1 MAIERNDLAPIEVC
15 VVSTGH
21 DTAYD
26 VTAAIDARVSEF
38 ARTSGL
44 LRVSLVASSAALT
57 IMRYEP
63 GTVQDLFAVLNEIA
77 PRTRAWEHE
86 GTTGDPNGYAHVR
99 CSLIGTS
106 VLVPFQE
113 HRLALPALHRVVLL
127 DFDPKQSQRRIL
139 LDA

>member
-1 MAIERNDLAPIEVC
+1 MATERDDLAPIEVC
-15 VVSTGH
+15 VASTGH

-26 VTAAIDARVSEF
+26 VTAAIDARVPEL

-44 LRVSLVASSAALT
+44 LRVCLVASSAALT

-63 GTVQDLFAVLNEIA
+63 GTVQDLFAVLDEIA

-99 CSLIGTS
+99 CSLVGTS
-106 VLVPFQE
+106 VLVPFRE
-113 HRLALPALHRVVLL
+113 RRLALPALHRVVLL
-127 DFDPKQSQRRIL
+127 DFDPKESQRRIL